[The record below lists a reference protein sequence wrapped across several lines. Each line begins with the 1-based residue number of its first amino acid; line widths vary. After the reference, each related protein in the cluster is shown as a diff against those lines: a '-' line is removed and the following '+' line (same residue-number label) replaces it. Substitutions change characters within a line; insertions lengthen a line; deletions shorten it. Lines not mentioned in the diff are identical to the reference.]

1 MYICIYV
8 YTYIRTYIILILI
21 CQIKVLFF
29 FPLAGQLVQNQSSGQ
44 SPMSVE
50 HKENQGISTVTCKN
64 VPVSALT
71 PKIPVHESYRT
82 QPF

>member
-1 MYICIYV
+1 MHICIYIHS
-8 YTYIRTYIILILI
+8 YIYNFDSYLSN
-21 CQIKVLFF
+21 QSSLFF

>member
-1 MYICIYV
+1 MHICIYIRS
-8 YTYIRTYIILILI
+8 YIYNFDSYLSNQS
-21 CQIKVLFF
+21 CLFL
-29 FPLAGQLVQNQSSGQ
+29 PQAGQLVQNQSSCQ
-44 SPMSVE
+44 SPMSAE

-71 PKIPVHESYRT
+71 PKILAHESYRT